1 MRHFERSILSE
12 TFFEI
17 FSVRHFTEILR
28 VRHFLRQFGRSL
40 RLFSHL
46 EKPTKKEQS
55 RFALLRLVIR
65 FIQNLIALHYEMMN
79 WDAKL
84 RAILHLPMGS
94 ILKA

>member
-1 MRHFERSILSE
+1 MNEI
-12 TFFEI
+12 FFEI

-28 VRHFLRQFGRSL
+28 VRIFLGQFGRSL

-46 EKPTKKEQS
+46 EKPPKKEQS
-55 RFALLRLVIR
+55 RFSFALLRLVIR